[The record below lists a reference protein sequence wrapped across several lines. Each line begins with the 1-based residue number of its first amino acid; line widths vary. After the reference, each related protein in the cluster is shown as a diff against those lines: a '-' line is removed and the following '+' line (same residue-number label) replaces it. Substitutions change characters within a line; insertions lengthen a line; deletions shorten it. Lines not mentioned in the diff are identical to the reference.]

1 MDVAAVNE
9 YDVPTLTVSMPDFT
23 GMEME
28 NITIRQRMMSSC
40 TGAILTS
47 LFSEFST
54 VATTVIFCLTSLLL
68 LAAVWLS

>member
-1 MDVAAVNE
+1 MNVAAVS
-9 YDVPTLTVSMPDFT
+9 DVPTLTVSMPDFT

-47 LFSEFST
+47 LFSEFCTIAT
-54 VATTVIFCLTSLLL
+54 VSFLFNEPPEV
-68 LAAVWLS
+68 